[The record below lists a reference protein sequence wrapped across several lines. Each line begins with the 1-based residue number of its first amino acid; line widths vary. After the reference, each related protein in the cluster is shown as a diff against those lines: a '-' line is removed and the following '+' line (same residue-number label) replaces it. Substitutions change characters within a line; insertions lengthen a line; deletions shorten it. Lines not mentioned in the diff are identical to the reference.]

1 LAKSAA
7 VNRGASV
14 DEGALDDAEDAVL
27 EEVENLK
34 ELLGKPLD
42 NFSSESQSTKSE
54 SNSEDRE

>member
-1 LAKSAA
+1 
-7 VNRGASV
+7 
-14 DEGALDDAEDAVL
+14 LDDAEDAVL